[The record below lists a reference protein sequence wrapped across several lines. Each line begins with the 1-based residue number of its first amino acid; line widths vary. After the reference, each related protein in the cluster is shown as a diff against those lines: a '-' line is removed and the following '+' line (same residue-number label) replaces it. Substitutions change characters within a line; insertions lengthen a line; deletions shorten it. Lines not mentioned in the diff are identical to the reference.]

1 MKKRDMVL
9 EMLEAYNREYAEV
22 LRTMPSRE
30 FSEEYSFLSA
40 IKDLVTDRYNDFQSI
55 VSRSVDNMYELC
67 HQEAMCRVI
76 NGSLEPHD
84 ILEEEK

>member
-1 MKKRDMVL
+1 MNKTDAVL
-9 EMLEAYNREYAEV
+9 EMLEAYNREYSEA

-30 FSEEYSFLSA
+30 FSEEFSFLSA
-40 IKDLVTDRYNDFQSI
+40 VKDFVTDKYSDYQSI
-55 VSRSVDNMYELC
+55 VSRSIDNMFELC

-84 ILEEEK
+84 I

>member
-1 MKKRDMVL
+1 MKKTDTVL
-9 EMLEAYNREYAEV
+9 DMLETYNRGYIEA

-40 IKDLVTDRYNDFQSI
+40 IKDLVTDKYADYQSI
-55 VSRSVDNMYELC
+55 VSRSIDNMFELC
-67 HQEAMCRVI
+67 HEEAMCRVI

-84 ILEEEK
+84 V